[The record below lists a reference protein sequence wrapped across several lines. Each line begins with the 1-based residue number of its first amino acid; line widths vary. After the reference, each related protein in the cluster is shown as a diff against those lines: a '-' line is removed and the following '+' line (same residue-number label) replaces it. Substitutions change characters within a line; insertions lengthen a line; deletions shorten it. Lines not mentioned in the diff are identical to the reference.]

1 MIFNVRRLLT
11 SLKIRAYQTTD
22 ENAVLALW
30 TICGLVPPG
39 SDPLADIHRKLT
51 VQPELFLVGT
61 LDSAVIASGL
71 AGYDG
76 HRGYLYYLAVS
87 PEHQRRGYG
96 RAVVSHIQGLLRQRG
111 CPKLNL
117 FVRSDNR
124 SAFAF
129 YERLG
134 FTHNDL
140 ISMGHLIQ

>member
-1 MIFNVRRLLT
+1 MFGDM
-11 SLKIRAYQTTD
+11 KIRAYQPPD
-22 ENAVLALW
+22 EAAILTLW
-30 TICGLVPPG
+30 TRCGLVPPG

-61 LDSAVIASGL
+61 VDSTVIASGL

-96 RAVVSHIQGLLRQRG
+96 RAVVIHIQGLLRERG

-117 FVRSDNR
+117 FVSSDNH
-124 SAFAF
+124 SALAF

-134 FTHNDL
+134 FTRNDL
-140 ISMGHLIQ
+140 MSLGHLIQ